1 MVYPTTEEEIV
12 HAVAT
17 AVKNKQKIKV
27 STKSGHSF
35 PKLAC
40 PGTTNSTSGSAQ
52 GVTISTTQY
61 ASIVG
66 FDIPAMTVTA
76 QSGIL
81 IHDLL
86 EAIGNQNLA
95 LPFTPYWN
103 AVTLGGTL
111 ATGSHGSSHFGKGG
125 AVHEYVT
132 GLRLVVPATDAE
144 GFAKVVALT
153 LDDGDLMNAAKVSLG
168 VLGVVSTV
176 TLQLQALFKRNLTL
190 EGADTD
196 VGLEDNIFRVAD
208 TVEFGDV
215 TWFPSSQQVVYRID
229 QRASE
234 RAPGDGVNH
243 FYGFQP
249 KLGVQIELARALGQS
264 PILLTNQRRLC
275 LHWLNFCN

>member
-1 MVYPTTEEEIV
+1 LHLQAALVVNPTTEEEIV

-27 STKSGHSF
+27 ATKSSHTI

-40 PGTTNSTSGSAQ
+40 PGTTNSTSGSGH
-52 GVTISTTQY
+52 GVIISTANY
-61 ASIVG
+61 ASIVH

-81 IHDLL
+81 MHDLIA
-86 EAIGNQNLA
+86 AIGNQNLA
-95 LPFTPYWN
+95 LPFTSYWN
-103 AVTLGGTL
+103 AVTLGGSL
-111 ATGSHGSSHFGKGG
+111 ATASHGSSHFGKGG

-132 GLRLVVPATDAE
+132 GLRLVIPATDSE

-153 LDDGDLMNAAKVSLG
+153 LEDGDSMNAAKVSVG

-176 TLQLQALFKRNLTL
+176 TLQLQPLFKRNLSL
-190 EGADTD
+190 EYADTD
-196 VGLEDNIFRVAD
+196 VGLEDRILQVAE

-215 TWFPSSQQVVYRID
+215 TWFPSLHQVVYRID

-234 RAPGDGVNH
+234 SAAGDGLNQ

-249 KLGVQIELARALGQS
+249 RLGVEIEAARAIGQS
-264 PILLTNQRRLC
+264 ANPACTN
-275 LHWLNFCN
+275 

>member
-1 MVYPTTEEEIV
+1 MHLQAALVVHPTTEEEIV

-17 AVKNKQKIKV
+17 AVENKQKIKV
-27 STKSGHSF
+27 STKSSHTI

-40 PGTTNSTSGSAQ
+40 PGTTNSTSGSSH
-52 GVTISTTQY
+52 GVIISTTDY
-61 ASIVG
+61 ASIVQ

-81 IHDLL
+81 MHDLI

-103 AVTLGGTL
+103 AVTLGGSL
-111 ATGSHGSSHFGKGG
+111 ATASHGSSHFGKGG
-125 AVHEYVT
+125 AVHEYVI
-132 GLRLVVPATDAE
+132 GLRLVIPATDSE

-153 LDDGDLMNAAKVSLG
+153 LEDGDLMNAAKVSLG

-190 EGADTD
+190 EYADTD
-196 VGLEDNIFRVAD
+196 VGLEDKIFQVAE

-215 TWFPSSQQVVYRID
+215 TWFPSSHQVVYRID

-234 RAPGDGVNH
+234 SAPGHGLNQ

-249 KLGVQIELARALGQS
+249 KLGVEIEVARALGQS
-264 PILLTNQRRLC
+264 PILQTQ
-275 LHWLNFCN
+275 H

>member
-1 MVYPTTEEEIV
+1 MVSPTTEEEIV

-27 STKSGHSF
+27 STKSGHTI

-40 PGTTNSTSGSAQ
+40 PGMTNSTSGSSH
-52 GVTISTTQY
+52 GVIISTTDY
-61 ASIVG
+61 ASIVQ

-81 IHDLL
+81 MHDLI

-95 LPFTPYWN
+95 LPFTSYWN
-103 AVTLGGTL
+103 AVTLGGSLGT
-111 ATGSHGSSHFGKGG
+111 ASHGSSHFGKGG

-132 GLRLVVPATDAE
+132 GLRLVVPATDSE

-153 LDDGDLMNAAKVSLG
+153 LEDGDLMNAAKVSLG

-176 TLQLQALFKRNLTL
+176 TLQLQPLFKRNLTL
-190 EGADTD
+190 EYADTD
-196 VGLEDNIFRVAD
+196 VGLEDRIFQVAD

-215 TWFPSSQQVVYRID
+215 TWFPSLQKVVYRMD
-229 QRASE
+229 HRASE
-234 RAPGDGVNH
+234 SAPGDGLNQ

-249 KLGVQIELARALGQS
+249 RLGVETAVARSLGQS
-264 PILLTNQRRLC
+264 PILQTK
-275 LHWLNFCN
+275 H

>member
-1 MVYPTTEEEIV
+1 MVHPTTEEEIV

-27 STKSGHSF
+27 STKSSHTIT
-35 PKLAC
+35 KLAC
-40 PGTTNSTSGSAQ
+40 PGTTNSTSGSGD
-52 GVTISTTQY
+52 GVIISTTNY
-61 ASIVG
+61 ASIVH
-66 FDIPAMTVTA
+66 FDIPGMTVTA

-81 IHDLL
+81 MHDLI

-95 LPFTPYWN
+95 LPFSPYWN
-103 AVTLGGTL
+103 AVTLGGSL

-125 AVHEYVT
+125 AIHEYVI
-132 GLRLVVPATDAE
+132 GLRLVIPATVSE

-190 EGADTD
+190 EYADTD
-196 VGLEDNIFRVAD
+196 AGLEDKIFQVAD

-215 TWFPSSQQVVYRID
+215 TWFPSLHQVVYRID

-234 RAPGDGVNH
+234 SAPGDGVNK
-243 FYGFQP
+243 FLGFQP
-249 KLGVQIELARALGQS
+249 KLGLEVEVARALGQS
-264 PILLTNQRRLC
+264 PILQTQ
-275 LHWLNFCN
+275 H